1 MITQLFI
8 RHFRRLEE
16 VTTMLTLEIYGKF
29 ITWPEAFALL
39 MMKHYR
45 EHRVPFI
52 VHRNCVHTGW
62 NTSEEKTF
70 INAKFEGAAEVQ
82 EDLCYCHQLT

>member
-1 MITQLFI
+1 MIQQFVI

-29 ITWPEAFALL
+29 ITWPEAFAQL

-45 EHRVPFI
+45 EHQVPFI

-70 INAKFEGAAEVQ
+70 MHGKYAKAVKVQ
-82 EDLCYCHQLT
+82 EDLCYCHQLA

>member
-1 MITQLFI
+1 
-8 RHFRRLEE
+8 
-16 VTTMLTLEIYGKF
+16 MLTLEIYGKF
-29 ITWPEAFALL
+29 ITWPEPFALL

-45 EHRVPFI
+45 EHGVPFI

-62 NTSEEKTF
+62 NNSEEKTF
-70 INAKFEGAAEVQ
+70 MNAKFRGAAEVQ